1 MIKLPA
7 EIVYYAEP
15 YRSIETLLCWI
26 PSAAYPTVAADDAA
40 LTQLRRFYP
49 DGVELRVD
57 REELAEMG
65 VELNA
70 YERDLVGAYQ
80 WLRDNGRLPQSGMVT
95 AQELEP
101 LAQEYGRG
109 ALESDFDTP
118 WSLREDVPL
127 PPPIERS
134 AAMTVGDSAETVFAV
149 LSGTL
154 PQEEA

>member
-1 MIKLPA
+1 MIKLPS

-40 LTQLRRFYP
+40 LAQLRRFYP

-57 REELAEMG
+57 ADEMAVAG
-65 VELNA
+65 VVLNA
-70 YERDLVGAYQ
+70 YERDLTGAYQ
-80 WLRDNGRLPQSGMVT
+80 WLRDHHRLPESGMVT
-95 AQELEP
+95 AAELEP
-101 LAQEYGRG
+101 LALEYGRG
-109 ALESDFDTP
+109 ALETDFDMP
-118 WSLREDVPL
+118 WSLREDVP
-127 PPPIERS
+127 PPPSIERS
-134 AAMTVGDSAETVFAV
+134 VAMTAGDSAENVFAI